1 MHVGSS
7 TRHLSELLIW
17 REIYC
22 KETKMCGHFND
33 ITLKLWHNT
42 KTNMTFSEKSQTQ
55 VQSILDRCI
64 DFNDWNYFIPINFEF
79 YLVSGQFSNWYSTY
93 VFDSRYVFLPPSKH
107 QIETFFATKRCQ
119 GIMSTM
125 ISGPNGAVWYPSW
138 PLNSKIFFVSN
149 KCPKVSFR
157 LDFFRVFS

>member
-107 QIETFFATKRCQ
+107 QIETFFCNQTVSRYHVDNHQWSKWSCLISILATELE
-119 GIMSTM
+119 
-125 ISGPNGAVWYPSW
+125 N
-138 PLNSKIFFVSN
+138 IFRFE
-149 KCPKVSFR
+149 
-157 LDFFRVFS
+157 

>member
-55 VQSILDRCI
+55 VQSILDRCRLQWLKLFHPDQLWILSCFGPNFRVNFQI
-64 DFNDWNYFIPINFEF
+64 DILHMSLILDMSFCH
-79 YLVSGQFSNWYSTY
+79 LVSIKLKLLFCNQT
-93 VFDSRYVFLPPSKH
+93 VSRYHVDNDQWSKWSCL
-107 QIETFFATKRCQ
+107 ISILATGLEK
-119 GIMSTM
+119 
-125 ISGPNGAVWYPSW
+125 
-138 PLNSKIFFVSN
+138 KF
-149 KCPKVSFR
+149 SFWKNVR
-157 LDFFRVFS
+157 K